1 MKGQHIDMDNYEE
14 YFLLY
19 VDNELT
25 QAEKA
30 SVEQFLEQH
39 PELRIELDML
49 MDTRLGN
56 ETLTFDGK
64 DALFVNHDTV
74 SSLNIEE
81 LQVQWLD
88 NELDPEMAAKVEAFT
103 SADPRAAADL
113 EWLKKTKLPQEHIA
127 FPDKASLYRT
137 GKKPGALVQMPWK
150 RMAVAAAVILAAG
163 LFWINRESNETAP
176 QEGLAGV
183 VSTTPVERVRQ
194 KDEGQVAVA
203 TTTAPEN
210 RLQEKVEGGSEG
222 TASKDPYKNTVT
234 NTPQERTTYAAVDP
248 VQVTTEQPVT
258 EVITSTPVIAPPATD
273 EATEKEAVALNVKT
287 NYASEALNSDH
298 GTQEEEYAD
307 EEHKQRKGLRG
318 IVRKVNR
325 FYNKATNPDPDKAT
339 VKVANFEIG
348 LPR

>member
-1 MKGQHIDMDNYEE
+1 MDNYEE
-14 YFLLY
+14 FFLLY

-30 SVEQFLEQH
+30 LVEQFLEQH

-49 MDTRLGN
+49 MDTRLGD
-56 ETLTFDGK
+56 EPLTFAGK
-64 DALFVNHDTV
+64 DALFVNNDTV

-103 SADPRAAADL
+103 AADPRATEDL

-137 GKKPGALVQMPWK
+137 AKKPAALVQMPWK

-163 LFWINRESNETAP
+163 LFWINRENNETAP
-176 QEGLAGV
+176 QGRLASV
-183 VSTTPVERVRQ
+183 VDTAPVENSSQ
-194 KDEGQVAVA
+194 KDKGELPAA
-203 TTTAPEN
+203 TTAAPEN
-210 RLQEKVEGGSEG
+210 RLQEKVGSGPEK

-248 VQVTTEQPVT
+248 VEVKTEQPVT
-258 EVITSTPVIAPPATD
+258 EVITSTPVIALPATD
-273 EATEKEAVALNVKT
+273 EAAEKEAVALNVKN